1 MAAPGGVPGRPLHRP
16 STTVG
21 GGGAATTGYTTALKD
36 DSQSTTQLGARPAY
50 DPSTTDL
57 AGGSTARLA
66 AASNSST
73 AALSTVGN
81 AGAGKTSKYPPGTKL
96 RKSVKPDNVFLGKMT
111 SERKLW
117 LFIVTL
123 LAGWVPEWVLKLC
136 GIRGKDVIQAWREKF
151 ALVMMVV
158 LASVLSIGWLEVSNS
173 LLCPQLLG
181 TMTWYQVATSRNLVI
196 ANGRVLDITKSQTVL
211 GKYLKP
217 YVGKDVSSMIPAFTK
232 LAHPAADSDAYAD
245 TDFAA
250 CVTSVRAADTW
261 IMKRIVTDASG
272 TLNLTADGRLVGCP
286 KPGGRAGETESCFY
300 SDATWRDVNRM
311 VVGDILLDPAV
322 IPKNF
327 SDTNHPSYVVV
338 LTKAYDVTSYLKQAV
353 IYQTDNVA
361 TASYDAVQIV
371 PNARGMFLQAN
382 FTTALARG
390 VGTDLS
396 GKLTQTSAGAALKCL
411 DKLFFAGRVTPPIFK
426 SICAFGNPMLLAISG
441 SIYSIVVIKFL
452 VSLLFSFRF
461 KPAQMNAYTL
471 CFVPCYTEGYS
482 MRVTLETLAA
492 CDYEDAKK
500 LIVVVCD
507 GNITGKG
514 NPAPTPRIA
523 LEMLGWQGE
532 EPEPKFYH
540 ALGKGA
546 DKINMGK
553 AYSGWYTYKEHR
565 VPYIVIAKV
574 GKPDEAKKPK
584 PGNRGKRDSQLIL
597 MNFFNKVL
605 NQRPMSPFEY
615 DLYYHIKHVVGV
627 DPKVYEYCLMVDA
640 DTEVEPDS
648 MNELV
653 AAMVNDQRKIGVCG
667 ETMVSNKWASWVTA
681 IQVHEYYI
689 NHHLGKAFE
698 SIFGSVTCLPGC
710 FSMYRIRDHKGGAF
724 LVSDEIIEDYKVNK
738 VHTLHSK
745 NLLHLGEDRYLTT
758 LLLKHF
764 PSRRLEFIPSA
775 VCHTDIPDSFAVLL
789 SQRRR
794 WINSTFHN
802 LYEVMKLPR
811 LCSVCFVSMKTL
823 VFMDLLST
831 LVLPAST
838 FYLYSLIVR
847 MCIEGVDKYYLVLSG
862 LAGLYGSHLFIILL
876 VKKQYEYV
884 VWITVYVILSMPV
897 FSIVLPLYAFW
908 HFDDFSWGTTRQI
921 KSQGDGQQDG
931 DRAIGIKNIP
941 MALLAEYEDKDPRV
955 DKSAPPDQPKAKHK
969 HYDEPANVQP
979 MAMPAVAF
987 MLVPNMF
994 GGASLAPVMLGGM
1007 PMMPGMSSGM
1017 APGMAPDGGVRAP
1030 AGADGLAAASAA
1042 ASAMTMAAMGMQMS
1056 QSMIMAPT
1064 SPASMGMGMMGASPV
1079 MGMQMPGVPAG
1090 IMTMQPS
1097 PSMVQPGSAPMAT
1110 SPLAMLPMGMPS
1122 AQMPAYPTAHLRQMG
1137 PAAGM
1142 GTYGT
1147 GTVGAMFGQM
1157 FRELQASSEAMG
1169 STDMGVPLPSIPSP
1183 APPAPPAPAG
1193 PASPRPLM
1201 RSQTTMY
1208 PTQTMPASPSGAG
1221 TGTTRFGTHASP
1233 FAPRNDVDPS
1243 AFGLPSTPPVYDV
1256 GPVAPQPPRS
1266 PPGMVRAHTLMY
1278 PTQPTG
1284 PRGNASVYGSVA
1296 MPDSPLR
1303 NEVHAPSRPV
1313 PRTNTANMMYQ
1324 TQRQPTSPLAAG
1336 ARTISGQTITGGL
1349 GASFAEAFRT
1359 IQNQEDAEERARKEE
1374 DEMVQQQPLPETP
1387 PEKVLELQEQEEQG
1401 EKDENGEN
1409 DEQGQ
1414 ED

>member
-21 GGGAATTGYTTALKD
+21 AAGATTGYTTALKD
-36 DSQSTTQLGARPAY
+36 ESSTVQLGARPAY

-66 AASNSST
+66 AASSPALSVQTNRFAIGNSST

-158 LASVLSIGWLEVSNS
+158 LASLLSIGWLEVSNS

-181 TMTWYQVATSRNLVI
+181 TMTWYQVATSRNLVV
-196 ANGRVLDITKSQTVL
+196 ANGRVLDITKSQTIL
-211 GKYLKP
+211 GKYLRP

-286 KPGGRAGETESCFY
+286 KPGGRAGETETCFY

-311 VVGDILLDPAV
+311 VVGDILLDPDV

-327 SDTNHPSYVVV
+327 SDTAHPSYVVV

-371 PNARGMFLQAN
+371 PNARAMFLQAN
-382 FTTALARG
+382 FTTVLARG

-396 GKLTQTSAGAALKCL
+396 GKLTQTSAGATLKCL
-411 DKLFFAGRVTPPIFK
+411 DKLFFAGRVTPPIYK

-471 CFVPCYTEGYS
+471 CFVPCYTEGHS

-831 LVLPAST
+831 LILPAST
-838 FYLYSLIVR
+838 IYLYSLIVR
-847 MCIEGVDKYYLVLSG
+847 MCIEGVDQYYLVLAG

-884 VWITVYVILSMPV
+884 LWIVVYIILAMPV

-921 KSQGDGQQDG
+921 EGADDGHHEGDASG
-931 DRAIGIKNIP
+931 AIKNIP
-941 MALLAEYEDKDPRV
+941 TASLTEYEAMDPRLGGTGV
-955 DKSAPPDQPKAKHK
+955 SSSALKSVMSHPMAVPPGIDATYAISPSSASTSLPPPPSPMPPASPSPHAYMYPPPSPMGGARVSVVTLAAAVPDQSQYVRSAPAMTDLPPPVAALTPPV
-969 HYDEPANVQP
+969 PAYP
-979 MAMPAVAF
+979 VARAP
-987 MLVPNMF
+987 VPGAGGAPTF
-994 GGASLAPVMLGGM
+994 GGTVGLAFNQLFRDLEATAEEQPRELPPAPVMM
-1007 PMMPGMSSGM
+1007 PPAPVMMPP
-1017 APGMAPDGGVRAP
+1017 APV
-1030 AGADGLAAASAA
+1030 
-1042 ASAMTMAAMGMQMS
+1042 
-1056 QSMIMAPT
+1056 
-1064 SPASMGMGMMGASPV
+1064 
-1079 MGMQMPGVPAG
+1079 
-1090 IMTMQPS
+1090 
-1097 PSMVQPGSAPMAT
+1097 VQ
-1110 SPLAMLPMGMPS
+1110 
-1122 AQMPAYPTAHLRQMG
+1122 QQAYPTQQVAAAPGSTVAMG
-1137 PAAGM
+1137 
-1142 GTYGT
+1142 
-1147 GTVGAMFGQM
+1147 GTVGA
-1157 FRELQASSEAMG
+1157 A
-1169 STDMGVPLPSIPSP
+1169 
-1183 APPAPPAPAG
+1183 
-1193 PASPRPLM
+1193 
-1201 RSQTTMY
+1201 
-1208 PTQTMPASPSGAG
+1208 
-1221 TGTTRFGTHASP
+1221 
-1233 FAPRNDVDPS
+1233 
-1243 AFGLPSTPPVYDV
+1243 
-1256 GPVAPQPPRS
+1256 
-1266 PPGMVRAHTLMY
+1266 
-1278 PTQPTG
+1278 
-1284 PRGNASVYGSVA
+1284 
-1296 MPDSPLR
+1296 
-1303 NEVHAPSRPV
+1303 
-1313 PRTNTANMMYQ
+1313 
-1324 TQRQPTSPLAAG
+1324 
-1336 ARTISGQTITGGL
+1336 
-1349 GASFAEAFRT
+1349 FAEAFR
-1359 IQNQEDAEERARKEE
+1359 A
-1374 DEMVQQQPLPETP
+1374 
-1387 PEKVLELQEQEEQG
+1387 LQ
-1401 EKDENGEN
+1401 D
-1409 DEQGQ
+1409 
-1414 ED
+1414 